1 MVAEP
6 PGAGGMER
14 IVLGTVQLGLPYGR
28 RAGAGTMP
36 EDAARAI
43 LDGAWSLGIRAFDT
57 AEAYGESAARLE
69 RWLRERGVAAEAH
82 VVTKVGPG
90 EGRGIGGRV
99 ERALARFPDA
109 ASRTLL
115 THGRTE
121 GREWEEALGAA
132 RACDSAAGQSVYGR
146 EEVEAAVASAGVERV
161 QAPGNLFD
169 LGALAARAG
178 APVALDLRSVYLQGL
193 LAEPPGA
200 AEARVP
206 GAGPLAEAVGAAAA
220 RVGEEPSTLLCAVVL
235 AACRP
240 GDRLVIGVDAPE
252 QLAPVAR
259 AAAVD
264 ADRVA
269 RFARA
274 ARDAAPHPLDPRVL
288 DPRRW

>member
-1 MVAEP
+1 
-6 PGAGGMER
+6 MER

-28 RAGAGTMP
+28 RAGEGTMP
-36 EDAARAI
+36 EAAARAI
-43 LDGAWSLGIRAFDT
+43 LDAAWSLGIRAFDT
-57 AEAYGESAARLE
+57 AEAYGDSAARLE
-69 RWLRERGVAAEAH
+69 RWLRDGGLAGQAH
-82 VVTKVGPG
+82 VVTKVRPG
-90 EGRGIGGRV
+90 EGPGIGARA
-99 ERALARFPDA
+99 ERALARFGDA

-115 THGRTE
+115 THGRA
-121 GREWEEALGAA
+121 GGSEWEEAAAAA

-146 EEVEAAVASAGVERV
+146 DEVEAAVACGGVERV

-169 LGALAARAG
+169 QGALAARAG

-193 LAEPPGA
+193 LAEAPDT

-206 GAGPLAEAVGAAAA
+206 GAGALAAAVGAAAVRA
-220 RVGEEPSTLLCAVVL
+220 GEEPSTMLCATML
-235 AACRP
+235 RACRD

-259 AAAVD
+259 AVLVEPG
-264 ADRVA
+264 RVE

-274 ARDAAPHPLDPRVL
+274 ALDAVAGPVEPRIL